1 MNFSLM
7 QLGSGF
13 ILGFF
18 IGFAL
23 KKGIK
28 ILALLVTVGI
38 VVLFILE
45 YYNLKSTNEDQ
56 IIEILQSSKGILS
69 YGFTALKTRIIGLD
83 IGGGISAIA
92 GFVAGFRLG

>member
-1 MNFSLM
+1 M

-28 ILALLVTVGI
+28 ILALLITVGI

-45 YYNLKSTNEDQ
+45 YYNLKSTSEDQ
-56 IIEILQSSKGILS
+56 IIEMLQSSKGILG
-69 YGFTALKTRIIGLD
+69 YGFTSLKTRIIGLE